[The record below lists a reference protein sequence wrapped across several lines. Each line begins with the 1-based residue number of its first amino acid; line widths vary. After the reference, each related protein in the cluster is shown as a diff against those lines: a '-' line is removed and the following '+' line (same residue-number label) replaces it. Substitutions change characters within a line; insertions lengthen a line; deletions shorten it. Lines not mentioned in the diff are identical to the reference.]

1 METVQVKNKYREER
15 NAYLL
20 GTLSSSFKN
29 LESSI
34 RSSKGVFE
42 NTINRSNWRQCIAV
56 VVTGYDKLRQAGY
69 DKCFQGSHIRTC
81 SGSLVAPVGVLVP
94 TSHFKTVRSS
104 VIYASEP
111 IEQCLMDIG
120 TFLSNKPLESRIFNL
135 L

>member
-42 NTINRSNWRQCIAV
+42 TTINNRSNWRPCIAV

-94 TSHFKTVRSS
+94 TSHIKTVWSS
-104 VIYASEP
+104 VIYA
-111 IEQCLMDIG
+111 
-120 TFLSNKPLESRIFNL
+120 
-135 L
+135 

>member
-42 NTINRSNWRQCIAV
+42 NTINRSNWRPCIAV

-69 DKCFQGSHIRTC
+69 DKCFQGSHIY
-81 SGSLVAPVGVLVP
+81 AP
-94 TSHFKTVRSS
+94 
-104 VIYASEP
+104 AAAAW
-111 IEQCLMDIG
+111 
-120 TFLSNKPLESRIFNL
+120 L
-135 L
+135 LQSAYWFQPAILKQFGLL